1 MTELP
6 RNESARRVRGA
17 QTMTV
22 MCGGQTFGS
31 GRLVVDK
38 EQIKR
43 FASDFDPQPF
53 HLDEKA
59 AQETMFRG
67 LAASGWHTAAVTMR
81 LLVESELKPAGGI
94 VGAGFDEF
102 RWPRPVR
109 PGDELRLQS
118 EVLEVRLSRSR
129 PNQRLIKV
137 RTTTLNQNND
147 PVQILVANLV
157 VTSSDRWLRGV

>member
-1 MTELP
+1 MALMYLDDF
-6 RNESARRVRGA
+6 AV
-17 QTMTV
+17 
-22 MCGGQTFGS
+22 GQTFGS

-129 PNQRLIKV
+129 PNQGLIKV

-157 VTSSDRWLRGV
+157 VMRRPTDGSGVSS